1 MRIVTLVFGIGLIL
15 IGLVA
20 FSIEYFPQ
28 AATVVSNVTKRI
40 NLPQFSEDTTG
51 PVRIVSEE
59 SVVIDVVKSVGPS
72 VVTIAAIVP
81 EQSFENSP
89 FWFFGFEQPEEEEDP
104 SPENIGSGF
113 VLSEDGLIVTN
124 KHVVSNPEITYSI
137 VTSDDLRYDITQI
150 YRDPLNDIA
159 VLKVDPA
166 QHSSQ
171 GLRPVTLGDSDNL
184 QVGQMAI
191 AIGTPLGEFNNSVT
205 KGIISGLGRGIVA
218 GSPFEGFVERLDNV
232 IQTDAAISPGN
243 SGGPLL
249 NSSGEVIGVNTAVS
263 GTGENLG
270 FALPI
275 NLVKEALETFNETG
289 QFDRPYLGVTYRMI
303 SRNVALQ
310 NDVPEGALV
319 QTIIEDSPADD
330 AGIEV
335 GDIITEVDGV
345 RVTERD
351 QDLAQVIAEH
361 NVDEEVNVIVWRE
374 SNDGE
379 DELTIPVRL
388 GNATEQ

>member
-1 MRIVTLVFGIGLIL
+1 MRVVTFALGILLILVGLIA
-15 IGLVA
+15 V
-20 FSIEYFPQ
+20 SIEYIPTF
-28 AATVVSNVTKRI
+28 SNTFQRLSERI
-40 NLPQFSEDTTG
+40 PLQNFTNTSHETIR
-51 PVRIVSEE
+51 VVSEE
-59 SVVIDVVKSVGPS
+59 SVVIDVVTSVGPS
-72 VVTIAAIVP
+72 VVTIAATRP
-81 EQSFENSP
+81 ERAFEDDP
-89 FWFFGFEQPEEEEDP
+89 FSFFGFPQFEDEEDP

-137 VTSDDLRYDITQI
+137 VTNDELRYEITQI

-159 VLKVDPA
+159 VLQVDM
-166 QHSSQ
+166 SQ
-171 GLRPVTLGDSDNL
+171 NEGRGLRPVTLGNSDEL

-249 NSSGEVIGVNTAVS
+249 NSKGEVIGVNTAVS
-263 GTGENLG
+263 GGGENLG

-275 NLVKEALETFNETG
+275 NLVKEALDTFNQTG
-289 QFDRPYLGVTYRMI
+289 RFDRPYLGVTYRMI
-303 SRNVALQ
+303 PRSIALQ
-310 NDVPEGALV
+310 NDVPQGALV
-319 QTIIEDSPADD
+319 QSVVEGSPASEADMS
-330 AGIEV
+330 I
-335 GDIITEVDGV
+335 GDIILEVDGK
-345 RVTERD
+345 RITESD
-351 QDLAQVIAEH
+351 GDLATVIAEH
-361 NVDEEVNVIVWRE
+361 HVDDIVEIRLWKDRNNGEEVTVSV
-374 SNDGE
+374 
-379 DELTIPVRL
+379 TL